1 LAATSV
7 PTEPAAPRAASAIE
21 VRSID
26 YVPEGERHGKVWQ
39 QGPFWFL
46 GNFQPFTLGIGLIGP
61 GLGLSLTWTIVASL
75 LGIAFGTFFMAFHAS
90 QGPQL
95 GLPQMIQSRAQLG
108 YRGVLLALI
117 ATAFTFIGFN
127 VIDVVIIDQG
137 LHNIFGWDPT
147 LVGIAITVL
156 AVVLAIYGHD
166 WLHRAFRILF
176 FASLPLWGLLT
187 LAIVLGHAGGGT
199 PPEAGFTLVAFMV
212 QFTVAASYNITYA
225 PYVSDYSRYLP
236 RDTRTSRIVASVFF
250 GAAGSPLWLIPLGAW
265 MASRLGT
272 TDALTGIHDAGNSF
286 IGGLGSLLA
295 IISVLALVATMGL
308 NAYSGMLTFV
318 TAFDSFRPI
327 TPTRR
332 LRVVTILALGVVW
345 AVIGIGI
352 IGDRNATTVLNNTL
366 LIMLYLL
373 VPWTAVNLVDYFFVR
388 RKQYAITD
396 MFRPDGGIYG
406 RWAWRGLAAYVLGI
420 VAEIPFAVLGTFYT
434 GPIAKNL
441 LSGVDYAFAVG
452 LAVAGGAYYLF
463 SRSLDLSG
471 ERADVARSEA
481 ALAGAGSEPVQA

>member
-1 LAATSV
+1 MTASSATE
-7 PTEPAAPRAASAIE
+7 TATPRVASAIE

-26 YVPEGERHGKVWQ
+26 YVPEDERHGKVWQ

-108 YRGVLLALI
+108 YQGVLLALA

-137 LHNIFGWDPT
+137 LHNIFGWNPT
-147 LVGIAITVL
+147 AVGLAITAL

-176 FASLPLWGLLT
+176 FLSLPLWALLT
-187 LAIVLGHAGGGT
+187 LGVFLGHAGGST
-199 PPEAGFTLVAFMV
+199 PAKAGFTLVAFMV

-236 RDTRTSRIVASVFF
+236 RDTKTSRIVAAVFF
-250 GAAGSPLWLIPLGAW
+250 GAAGSPMWLIPLGAW

-272 TDALTGIHDAGNSF
+272 TDALTGIHHAGNSF

-295 IISVLALVATMGL
+295 VISVLALVATMGL
-308 NAYSGMLTFV
+308 NAYSGMLTFI

-332 LRVVTILALGVVW
+332 LRVITILALGVIW
-345 AVIGIGI
+345 AVIGIGV
-352 IGDRNATTVLNNTL
+352 IGDKNATTVLNNTL

-406 RWAWRGLAAYVLGI
+406 RWAWRGLAAYVIGI
-420 VAEIPFAVLGTFYT
+420 LAEIPFAVLGSFYT
-434 GPIAKNL
+434 GPIAKDL
-441 LSGVDYAFAVG
+441 LSGVDYSFAVG
-452 LAVAGGAYYLF
+452 LVVAGGAYYLF
-463 SRSLDLSG
+463 SRSLDLSA
-471 ERADVARSEA
+471 ERTDVARSEA
-481 ALAGAGSEPVQA
+481 ALAGAGSEPVVV